1 MTLPSKN
8 EQKRWIRID
17 LHIHTP
23 ASEDY
28 AEQDVTFLDIL
39 READRRGLELIA
51 FTDHN
56 TVAGYE
62 RMQREVEFLE
72 QLVRTHRATPADH
85 QQLDEYYQLLRKIT
99 VLPGFEFT
107 SHYGAHVLGIFPP
120 TTPISL
126 IEATLLHLGVPADK
140 LKVGTT
146 SVPDTEHVTD
156 AYEIIAKAGG
166 IVIAAHANGP
176 SGVITETLRMGTS
189 GQARIAATQSP
200 FLSAL
205 EFVNFYTDH
214 GTFTNPAF
222 YNGKTEH
229 YERAMFCLQG
239 SDAHRVRRAPT
250 GTDAAHKHGIGDRYF
265 EALLPETSFG
275 ALRSLLQTQDFDH
288 VRVPK
293 RDQKQW
299 EIDQLRFGHS
309 TERQILRSATD
320 DLAVL
325 IADVAALCNAGGG
338 TLIIGAAEHEFGGV
352 QGVPR
357 PDQLTTQLRTAVEQ
371 TIEPTPMLTL
381 ELLRYESRDVIRV
394 EVSATQLPPYVAR
407 DGVLYVRRNAETVPA
422 TRGEIVQLARRALAQ
437 GGTSP
442 LDNGQDLEFPRS
454 GVEIIDAQ
462 RRNGEWLYEIRDLR
476 TTPGVSRDR
485 AQGLWQYAIG
495 RHEDLREGRVDIYS
509 QIKWAGRLGLLR
521 AYQQGGRTK
530 FDLVHRDA
538 NGVIDHIF
546 YGVSDWG
553 LSEAWNVLLGDLRS
567 NETGSHTGNGSD
579 HATPREDEPDARTLN
594 GSANLSMTSISPTSS
609 QPRIPAR
616 ALDLAQETQER
627 PAPDDAA
634 FGDRRWRWRGR
645 GGVWRIY
652 RSASGEPAFDV
663 AMKRP
668 GSDEY
673 DEYRQVSRDK
683 LSDVWLRFIR
693 VSRPRTG
700 IEVVSDVVG
709 EDGTRRIAFRDLR
722 NGEIS
727 APWRAEELKEGS
739 VREYAARMHRED
751 QRLEDS
757 NVRWWGNLG
766 YMRPMRSQVDLVYRD
781 EDGVDHIFYAARRE
795 ELRDEWAMLL
805 AQWPDESGPR
815 GHEIVAPFNAER
827 ETQPR
832 SSAPSRPGPV
842 SRAYPSPNGYTPP
855 QWSRSAQRQPT
866 TPAKASEAL
875 LTAPVATGTL
885 PVADVSTA
893 VPSLDQWQSGIEAD
907 TPLDELSPE
916 APLTEL
922 EQRDDKTE

>member
-1 MTLPSKN
+1 MTLPSKH

-28 AEQDVTFLDIL
+28 AEHDVTFLDIL

-72 QLVRTHRATPADH
+72 QLVRTSRATPADH

-120 TTPISL
+120 PTPISL

-189 GQARIAATQSP
+189 GQARIAATQSS

-239 SDAHRVRRAPT
+239 SDAHRVRRAPS

-265 EALLPETSFG
+265 EALLPDPSFS

-299 EIDQLRFGHS
+299 ELDQLRFGHS

-320 DLAVL
+320 DLAIL

-338 TLIIGAAEHEFGGV
+338 TLIIGAAEHESGGV

-357 PDQLTTQLRTAVEQ
+357 PDQLTAQLRTAVEQ

-381 ELLRYESRDVIRV
+381 ELLRYEGRDVIRV

-567 NETGSHTGNGSD
+567 NESSTATTNGSD
-579 HATPREDEPDARTLN
+579 QSTPRDDEPDGRALN
-594 GSANLSMTSISPTSS
+594 GSAPLSGPSIMHTSS
-609 QPRIPAR
+609 QPRVPTR
-616 ALDLAQETQER
+616 ALDLEQTTQAR
-627 PAPDDAA
+627 PAADDVA
-634 FGDRRWRWRGR
+634 FGERRWRWRGR

-652 RSASGEPAFDV
+652 RNGHGEPAFDV

-673 DEYRQVSRDK
+673 DEYRQVRRDK

-751 QRLEDS
+751 QRLDES
-757 NVRWWGNLG
+757 SVRWWGNLG

-781 EDGVDHIFYAARRE
+781 EEGIDHIFYAARRE

-805 AQWPDESGPR
+805 AQWPEEGSPR
-815 GHEIVAPFNAER
+815 GHETAAPVSSER
-827 ETQPR
+827 EAQQ
-832 SSAPSRPGPV
+832 RPGGL
-842 SRAYPSPNGYTPP
+842 SRSGQGSRTYPSPNSYAPP
-855 QWSRSAQRQPT
+855 HWSRAAQRQSPM
-866 TPAKASEAL
+866 PAKASESVL
-875 LTAPVATGTL
+875 VAPVAHDPTPATDA
-885 PVADVSTA
+885 PTVAPA
-893 VPSLDQWQSGIEAD
+893 LDQWEAGVK
-907 TPLDELSPE
+907 PGSLDDLP
-916 APLTEL
+916 AKAALAEL
-922 EQRDDKTE
+922 EQRDDNAE